1 MEKEEMNGV
10 NMDIKDLKI
19 LEESHSRKQKI
30 N

>member
-1 MEKEEMNGV
+1 MAKEEMIGV

-19 LEESHSRKQKI
+19 PEESLSKKQKI